1 MWRVHRLDRINAQ
14 KPANLFDL
22 RSLTLRFLE
31 KQIGRFLSVS
41 RQWQAALVGEA
52 DCGVGAEG
60 RPTSPGDRFFEGLL
74 AAHRGTAAAAGGDRK
89 AAVYQEIET
98 QRNGEQALTVQRMC
112 QFGQVSRAGF
122 YRSLRQSHTK
132 IPIWNCVMP
141 SSGLLWNFRATD
153 DRE

>member
-74 AAHRGTAAAAGGDRK
+74 AAHRGAADAAGTEWKSAICRK
-89 AAVYQEIET
+89 IEEELQA
-98 QRNGEQALTVQRMC
+98 QRGLTVKRM
-112 QFGQVSRAGF
+112 V
-122 YRSLRQSHTK
+122 
-132 IPIWNCVMP
+132 
-141 SSGLLWNFRATD
+141 
-153 DRE
+153 E